1 MSFPTNGGYQFRQ
14 PQFGN
19 WTAKMAMVGEDATI
33 KEIIQARQANAAIS
47 AKHNLSTDYET
58 VKRELREFQEARGAL
73 PRTVAPNPFQSGSSR
88 LPARVLAA
96 AADVKTAARGT
107 AVVIDWLMSGG
118 KPVATE
124 LAVSRA
130 KVCVACP
137 LNSPGSWFTTAP
149 AELLKATVE
158 TWRSVTGNKSFKFET
173 PYDDKLQSCSA
184 CKCLL
189 PLKVWVDSKH
199 ILGHT
204 APEVFSALHPSC
216 WILSERKAL
225 TQPTA

>member
-96 AADVKTAARGT
+96 AAHVKRAAQGT
-107 AVVIDWLMSGG
+107 AVILDWLTSGG
-118 KPVATE
+118 KPVAQE
-124 LAVSRA
+124 LADSRA
-130 KVCVACP
+130 KICTACP
-137 LNSPGSWFTTAP
+137 KNVPGDWYTTAP
-149 AELLKATVE
+149 AELIRSTLSARSDLKL
-158 TWRSVTGNKSFKFET
+158 KT
-173 PYDDKLQSCSA
+173 PFDDKLQSCEI
-184 CKCLL
+184 CRCLL
-189 PLKVWVDSKH
+189 PLKIWCPLDH
-199 ILGHT
+199 ILKGT
-204 APEVFSALHPSC
+204 KPEIMGEFPGAC
-216 WILSERKAL
+216 WIKNQDGAL
-225 TQPTA
+225 T